1 MEVALERVTVRYGAR
16 AALTDFSLVVPPGT
30 HLVLFGSAGSGKT
43 TALKALA
50 GLQRVDEGTVR
61 WDGHP
66 LPSLAKTQRDQLQ
79 RRLGMVFQSDALFDS
94 LTVRQNVAYP
104 LQNRGVG
111 PEQADELVR
120 ATLERVGL
128 WAAADRHPEAL
139 SGGMKKRLGIARAL
153 VSRPEVLLADDP
165 FAGLDPKTEAAI
177 AALLIEVAQDRTLI
191 VALSDDAPSLKID
204 RRVELVE
211 GRRRDARSTTAT

>member
-1 MEVALERVTVRYGAR
+1 MDVALDRVTVRFGER
-16 AALTDFSLVVPPGT
+16 PALRDVSLSVPQGT
-30 HLVLFGSAGSGKT
+30 HLVLFGPAGCGKT

-50 GLQRVDEGTVR
+50 GLQRVDAGQVR
-61 WDGHP
+61 WAGQP
-66 LPSLAKTQRDQLQ
+66 LTSLSADLRAQQQ

-104 LQNRGVG
+104 LENRGVA
-111 PEQADELVR
+111 PADV
-120 ATLERVGL
+120 AAQVQTALERVGL
-128 WAAADRHPEAL
+128 WQAADRHPEAL

-177 AALLIEVAQDRTLI
+177 AALLVEVAKDRTLV
-191 VALSDDAPSLKID
+191 VALSDDAPSLAIS
-204 RRVELVE
+204 RRVTLVAGAVQPE
-211 GRRRDARSTTAT
+211 GAPS